1 MQPCPEDPTKQCN
14 LIEMDPNV
22 TWEDVEKKVRQ
33 EKFGALFR
41 STRGDPEF
49 KNQLPAHLEQEAN
62 NSLFSLAFR
71 SAQGIFDEHQSK
83 GMKLP
88 RMMIWLSDG
97 KADNQN
103 EEARIKRIIS
113 ELAADNVAVEAV
125 VFGKGDTRL
134 AKEAGIDV
142 RKTSNPA
149 ELMETFA
156 AVFRRIVGA
165 PYGIDNSVSEKPQ
178 FQMMQH
184 IEKAWIVV
192 YGDNTLDEVE
202 LDGPGMSVKAD
213 YAADN
218 WPTAGAYK
226 VAYIENPKAGAWTAR
241 AKDGGPGVAY
251 AVVQLS
257 SIRPVLIEPK
267 TAFSETPV
275 LMVVG
280 IRSAQQGDCIKDPEL
295 LKDAVIT
302 AQFQGQK
309 ITLVDNGTKGDTT
322 ANDSRFSSEVRFK
335 DTGEIP
341 VSLNLKTLWTDRTVD
356 TKVSVSGSFTY
367 AGDPVELDLGT
378 LTAGQDSC
386 KPLDWKPEQKGD
398 VPFELELMNPLPE
411 GRSLESKLPD
421 GSALKPGEGHAI
433 IRVGDNPQVCL
444 RTSKEAESSVSQKE
458 LWLSL
463 HVANSKEPQH
473 QVKIHLSWVVKGLT
487 FLQRWGWLI
496 LSILALLIVLFILGG
511 YIVPQRFQPAMAL
524 TFVPDIKE
532 IDEQTPQPIKQWK
545 GVGIGFYRNARAFLH
560 ADFRISGKAQG
571 ALATLQAEKGG
582 ARVLP
587 SGMPLFRETIDG
599 EWEDEIG
606 RASCRE
612 RV

>member
-1 MQPCPEDPTKQCN
+1 MTNQTVSLRIKQLFSLSISVKFITLILILTMLPWLEADAQEIGADVAVVVDTSASMRNEGMDPERTSLLVTKLLADIVPGELSVIRLPDVNKDKAILPGKSTGKMQPCPEDPTKQCN

-192 YGDNTLDEVE
+192 YG
-202 LDGPGMSVKAD
+202 
-213 YAADN
+213 
-218 WPTAGAYK
+218 
-226 VAYIENPKAGAWTAR
+226 
-241 AKDGGPGVAY
+241 
-251 AVVQLS
+251 
-257 SIRPVLIEPK
+257 
-267 TAFSETPV
+267 
-275 LMVVG
+275 
-280 IRSAQQGDCIKDPEL
+280 
-295 LKDAVIT
+295 
-302 AQFQGQK
+302 
-309 ITLVDNGTKGDTT
+309 
-322 ANDSRFSSEVRFK
+322 
-335 DTGEIP
+335 
-341 VSLNLKTLWTDRTVD
+341 
-356 TKVSVSGSFTY
+356 
-367 AGDPVELDLGT
+367 
-378 LTAGQDSC
+378 
-386 KPLDWKPEQKGD
+386 
-398 VPFELELMNPLPE
+398 
-411 GRSLESKLPD
+411 
-421 GSALKPGEGHAI
+421 
-433 IRVGDNPQVCL
+433 
-444 RTSKEAESSVSQKE
+444 
-458 LWLSL
+458 
-463 HVANSKEPQH
+463 
-473 QVKIHLSWVVKGLT
+473 
-487 FLQRWGWLI
+487 
-496 LSILALLIVLFILGG
+496 
-511 YIVPQRFQPAMAL
+511 
-524 TFVPDIKE
+524 
-532 IDEQTPQPIKQWK
+532 
-545 GVGIGFYRNARAFLH
+545 
-560 ADFRISGKAQG
+560 
-571 ALATLQAEKGG
+571 
-582 ARVLP
+582 
-587 SGMPLFRETIDG
+587 
-599 EWEDEIG
+599 
-606 RASCRE
+606 
-612 RV
+612 